1 MVNITDHNG
10 LLSQGREKPNME
22 KIQEKLAMNELI
34 KTKTIKRNTVSTLKI
49 KMLGSNGVPLKPR
62 HLEGKFL

>member
-10 LLSQGREKPNME
+10 LLSQGREKPNLE

-34 KTKTIKRNTVSTLKI
+34 KTKTIKEILFRG
-49 KMLGSNGVPLKPR
+49 LGI
-62 HLEGKFL
+62 